1 MSFFYIKCQKS
12 VKFYTKLDALTL
24 AWGMGHGDW
33 KSKVSIYSFCDTT
46 HKIYLLCTNYRR
58 SVGEHLSFAFTVR
71 ASPLAYCCTIRE
83 RGRSH
88 YNKKNAFYKTE
99 MLPIR
104 WIIDRAGVIDT
115 IIGFANAFDAKDWQ
129 KVRSH
134 LADEIDI
141 DYSEFR
147 GETPRR
153 VTAEEYIKQR
163 VEGLAGLRTLH
174 VSTNHEVT
182 LNNNTAEC
190 KSAYQIYRLD
200 PTRESQNRFDTAG
213 NYFHSLIQTD
223 GLWLITGIKQTVVI
237 VSGNTQVHG
246 ALRDTSQ

>member
-1 MSFFYIKCQKS
+1 MYE
-12 VKFYTKLDALTL
+12 LR
-24 AWGMGHGDW
+24 
-33 KSKVSIYSFCDTT
+33 
-46 HKIYLLCTNYRR
+46 N
-58 SVGEHLSFAFTVR
+58 
-71 ASPLAYCCTIRE
+71 
-83 RGRSH
+83 
-88 YNKKNAFYKTE
+88 
-99 MLPIR
+99 IR
-104 WIIDRAGVIDT
+104 WIIDRAAVVDT
-115 IIGFANAFDAKDWQ
+115 IVAFANAIDAQDWQ
-129 KVRSH
+129 KLRSH

-182 LNNNTAEC
+182 IKRDAAKC
-190 KSAYQIYRLD
+190 KSVYRIYRLD
-200 PTRESQNRFDTAG
+200 PDRESGQNRLDTGG

-223 GLWLITGIKQTVVI
+223 RHWLITGIKQTVVI

-246 ALRDTSQ
+246 ALRNTSQ